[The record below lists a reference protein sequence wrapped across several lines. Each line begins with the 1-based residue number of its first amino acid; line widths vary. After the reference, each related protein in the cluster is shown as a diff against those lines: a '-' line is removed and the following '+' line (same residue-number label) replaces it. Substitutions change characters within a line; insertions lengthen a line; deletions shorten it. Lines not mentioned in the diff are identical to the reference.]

1 MPAEKKEQ
9 IEKMFSKMDPNG
21 NGYVEQPEFEKYL
34 VKYEISLQQDRASY
48 LFALIQS
55 MNAEMREKG
64 ESSHNGNLIP
74 EPSEILLSL
83 CNTDRYHSE

>member
-1 MPAEKKEQ
+1 MPAEKKQQ

-34 VKYEISLQQDRASY
+34 VKYGISHSQERTTY

-55 MNAEMREKG
+55 LNAEMREKG
-64 ESSHNGNLIP
+64 ESSHNGNLIM
-74 EPSEILLSL
+74 EYRRGQI
-83 CNTDRYHSE
+83 